1 MNPLISIITVVY
13 NNENTILEA
22 VRSVLNQ
29 SYKNIEYII
38 IDGKSSD
45 NTLKKIEPL
54 KDKISKIISEKDS
67 GIYDAMNK
75 GINISNGDIVGFLN
89 YDDMFYDNYS
99 LEIIAKAFVNQK
111 KIDCV
116 YGDLIYVNQKDE
128 ITRNWIS
135 CKYKIGLFEKS
146 WTPAH
151 PTFYCKR
158 KVFEKI
164 GFFNLKYRIAADVEF
179 MLRALRVNKLNSIYL
194 NKTLVKMR
202 TGGISNN
209 GLKSTYIIAKEM
221 YSAFSENNL
230 SLNIFKYLFY
240 KILKLKQFI
249 N

>member
-1 MNPLISIITVVY
+1 MNPLISVITVVY
-13 NNENTILEA
+13 NNENTILDA
-22 VRSVLNQ
+22 VYSVLNQ

-54 KDKISKIISEKDS
+54 KDKISKIISEQDS

-75 GINISNGDIVGFLN
+75 GINISSGDIVGFLN
-89 YDDMFYDNYS
+89 SDDMFYDNYS
-99 LEIIAKAFVNQK
+99 LELIAKAFVNK
-111 KIDCV
+111 NNIDCV
-116 YGDLIYVNQKDE
+116 YGNLIFINQKDE

-135 CKYKIGLFEKS
+135 CQYKIGLFEKS

-240 KILKLKQFI
+240 KLLKIKQFV

>member
-1 MNPLISIITVVY
+1 MKPLISIITVVY
-13 NNENTILEA
+13 NNENTILNT

-29 SYKNIEYII
+29 SYRNIEYII

-75 GINISNGDIVGFLN
+75 GINNSSGDIVGFLN
-89 YDDMFYDNYS
+89 SDDVFYDNYS
-99 LEIIAKAFVNQK
+99 LEFIAKVFIDK
-111 KIDCV
+111 KNADCV
-116 YGDLIYVNQKDE
+116 YGNLIFINQNND

-135 CKYKIGLFEKS
+135 CQYKIGLFEKS

-151 PTFYCKR
+151 PTFYCRR

-164 GFFNLKYRIAADVEF
+164 GYFNLKYKIAADVEF
-179 MLRALRVNKLNSIYL
+179 MLRALRVNKLNSIYI

-209 GLKSTYIIAKEM
+209 GLKSKYIIAKEM
-221 YSAFSENNL
+221 YNAFAENNL
-230 SLNIFKYLFY
+230 SLNIFKYVFY
-240 KILKLKQFI
+240 KALKLKQYI